1 MAEPVVVV
9 IEDEPQI
16 RRFLRAALTGQGYR
30 LFEADTGE
38 DGLIEVE
45 ILRWVPG
52 HDHEPSYWS
61 RVGRGVTLIDTVEKA
76 RAVAVEEL
84 ATAR

>member
-1 MAEPVVVV
+1 MKKEVVQE
-9 IEDEPQI
+9 IPSGDGKRKATLW
-16 RRFLRAALTGQGYR
+16 RR
-30 LFEADTGE
+30 E